1 MDALPDRL
9 IKYLNF
15 FLLLILLNVGHARAS
30 ETERIVDFH
39 SQIQVFEDGHL
50 IVVETIEVI
59 AAGDVIKRGI
69 YRDFPTRYQNSAG
82 KSVRVGFEILSV
94 LRDGRPEAYHTQS
107 LSNGSRVYMG
117 KKDVFISPGSHTYIF
132 TYRTDRQLGFFDNHD
147 ELYWNVTGND
157 WQLPIDRARATVILP
172 ARIEALQSTAYT
184 GLQGSKEQ
192 AFQQYFTES
201 GNITFETTRNLEA
214 GEGLTIAVAW
224 PKGFVTPPTTTEKL
238 SVAARENTSF
248 IVALIGFIILLV
260 YYLKTWAIVGRDPK
274 KGTIIPRFEPP
285 EGFSP
290 AAVRY
295 LHKMN
300 FDQKSFTATVVSLA
314 IKGAL
319 TITQDDKK
327 YTLEKILTTDS
338 TLLTKGEKKVLQTLF
353 RFHNPIELGKT
364 YQSQIKKAVG
374 VLKKSLIADFTKAY
388 FSKNT
393 KHLIPGIGILLVT
406 LAGMVLA
413 SSEPLASAGMG
424 LWLTVW
430 TVPCVLLGY
439 KVFQSWRSPVTGI
452 GDIVGRISITF
463 FSVPVFVGEIIGLY
477 VFPHLVSLH
486 ASLFFLGMLLLTVVF
501 LHLLKAPT
509 LQGRSV
515 MDKIEGFRNYL
526 RIADS
531 ERLKI
536 LNPPDRTPAL
546 FEKYLPYA
554 MALDV
559 ERQWSEQFGK
569 VLRQAEGGQGYRA
582 KWYHGPLAG
591 ESFGAMAADLGHG
604 LTGALASTASAPGS
618 SSGIGSGGS
627 SGGGGGGGGGGG
639 W

>member
-1 MDALPDRL
+1 M
-9 IKYLNF
+9 
-15 FLLLILLNVGHARAS
+15 
-30 ETERIVDFH
+30 
-39 SQIQVFEDGHL
+39 
-50 IVVETIEVI
+50 VV
-59 AAGDVIKRGI
+59 
-69 YRDFPTRYQNSAG
+69 
-82 KSVRVGFEILSV
+82 
-94 LRDGRPEAYHTQS
+94 
-107 LSNGSRVYMG
+107 
-117 KKDVFISPGSHTYIF
+117 
-132 TYRTDRQLGFFDNHD
+132 
-147 ELYWNVTGND
+147 
-157 WQLPIDRARATVILP
+157 
-172 ARIEALQSTAYT
+172 
-184 GLQGSKEQ
+184 
-192 AFQQYFTES
+192 
-201 GNITFETTRNLEA
+201 
-214 GEGLTIAVAW
+214 
-224 PKGFVTPPTTTEKL
+224 
-238 SVAARENTSF
+238 
-248 IVALIGFIILLV
+248 LIGFIILLV

-314 IKGAL
+314 VKGAL

-327 YTLEKILTTDS
+327 YTLEKLLTTDS

-393 KHLIPGIGILLVT
+393 KHLIPGIGILVVT
-406 LAGMVLA
+406 LAAMVLA

-452 GDIVGRISITF
+452 GDVVGRISITF
-463 FSVPVFVGEIIGLY
+463 FSVPVFFGELIGLY

-486 ASLFFLGMLLLTVVF
+486 ASLFFLGMLLLTLVF

-526 RIADS
+526 RISDS

-569 VLRQAEGGQGYRA
+569 VLWHEGGQGYRA
-582 KWYHGPLAG
+582 KWYHGSLAG

-604 LTGALASTASAPGS
+604 LTGALASSASAPGS
-618 SSGIGSGGS
+618 SSRIGSGGS